1 MGDHASAEPVQRY
14 AWHARGTRIWGTHG
28 GGGAQRHRLAHTHAH
43 PCSRLPL
50 ALCAAAIPCPALAND
65 NSASWNSGI
74 PGVTSTGTCVAGYG
88 GSPQRLCNINGW
100 GQVTDACTRTCRHRR
115 RWRRAYLIELMN
127 PCHPAS
133 CFARP
138 LAELTCSSV
147 TTGTVSYAQ
156 TAAGTSFVTGT
167 CASGY
172 AGSPQRNCSI
182 TGAWVDVGTATCT
195 RTAVPRCIQ
204 AMQHT

>member
-1 MGDHASAEPVQRY
+1 MHPYVSLSQTLATRVSDRTHEP
-14 AWHARGTRIWGTHG
+14 
-28 GGGAQRHRLAHTHAH
+28 L
-43 PCSRLPL
+43 
-50 ALCAAAIPCPALAND
+50 
-65 NSASWNSGI
+65 
-74 PGVTSTGTCVAGYG
+74 
-88 GSPQRLCNINGW
+88 
-100 GQVTDACTRTCRHRR
+100 
-115 RWRRAYLIELMN
+115 
-127 PCHPAS
+127 HPAS
-133 CFARP
+133 CFART

-195 RTAVPRCIQ
+195 RTAVPCR
-204 AMQHT
+204 ARTMQDTQPRALTRAQTPEDALLFVQ